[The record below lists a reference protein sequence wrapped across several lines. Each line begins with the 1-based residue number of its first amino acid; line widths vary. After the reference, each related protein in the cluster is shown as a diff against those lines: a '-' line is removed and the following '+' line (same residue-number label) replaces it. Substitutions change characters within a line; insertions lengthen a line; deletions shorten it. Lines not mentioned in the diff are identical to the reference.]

1 MVVLCSEMKFA
12 LLQARKKSAVV
23 NEKCAILNHVLIGKI
38 LVEDFDAQGKHFFR
52 SAWKTESECSVT
64 CGEGEVV
71 SSRLCENKC
80 SPGSPAFFSKEIE
93 KNLLSKYLDQLKSIK
108 RKS

>member
-38 LVEDFDAQGKHFFR
+38 LVEDFDALGKHIFR

-80 SPGSPAFFSKEIE
+80 SPGSPTFFSKEIE
-93 KNLLSKYLDQLKSIK
+93 NNLLYKYLDHFKK
-108 RKS
+108 V